1 MSGDRDRQR
10 GAGQAGRYTERER
23 ERERER
29 VQGETER
36 GEGKMEGQLGCV
48 VLYMG
53 LCGDSGTFE
62 GGAGIPFNL
71 SSATT
76 HALSPV
82 LLTKMDSV
90 LFVASCWHC
99 QCSSHSCWVG
109 WCRSGWLVTGQ
120 N

>member
-29 VQGETER
+29 GVRER
-36 GEGKMEGQLGCV
+36 WRDGWV
-48 VLYMG
+48 VWYCMG